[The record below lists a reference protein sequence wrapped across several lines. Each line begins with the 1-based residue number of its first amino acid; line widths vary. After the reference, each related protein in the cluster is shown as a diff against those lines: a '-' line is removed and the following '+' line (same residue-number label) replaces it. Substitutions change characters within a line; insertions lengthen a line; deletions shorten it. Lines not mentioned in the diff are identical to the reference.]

1 VGGDGDGDDGAS
13 GDESG
18 GEYGVMTHSPED
30 VERFRI
36 ALAAKNSK
44 AAGGTD
50 GDDFDDG
57 DDGGGGGGDDD
68 GDDQG
73 VSAGGAMAWHDGGR
87 DVVTGVKAV
96 DAGDDDFGDDFGC

>member
-1 VGGDGDGDDGAS
+1 
-13 GDESG
+13 
-18 GEYGVMTHSPED
+18 MTHSPED

-50 GDDFDDG
+50 DDNGDDDDDG
-57 DDGGGGGGDDD
+57 DDDDGGGGGGGGDD

-87 DVVTGVKAV
+87 DVVTDVQAV
-96 DAGDDDFGDDFGC
+96 DAGDDEFGDDFGC